1 MRSRKF
7 SYVATA
13 FAMMMS
19 IAAVK
24 VGAETSRPGPAV
36 TDAHAV
42 IENMAARN
50 RSLQSFQAQLH
61 ITGHLTSFPFFGTKL
76 DGMYLF
82 KRPDSYQVAFGHS
95 SRWGDA
101 IKNLV
106 LEVGDPESWET
117 TRNVAIDPQ
126 TQTPDGRSVICL
138 RITAKVDSDQ
148 LDYALATIDRT
159 TYDLTEMQWH
169 YRDGATVFLTQT
181 YDSAGRYRFVASQ
194 HAEVHAHG
202 IRAVADATYTDY
214 ETNVQLDDTRFATN
228 K

>member
-1 MRSRKF
+1 MRSSKV
-7 SYVATA
+7 SYVAIA
-13 FAMMMS
+13 FAVLMS
-19 IAAVK
+19 IAVVK
-24 VGAETSRPGPAV
+24 AGAEPSRPSPAI

-61 ITGHLTSFPFFGTKL
+61 VTGHLTSFPFVGGKL
-76 DGMYLF
+76 DGTYLF
-82 KRPDSYQVAFGHS
+82 KRPGSYQVAFDHS

-106 LEVGDPESWET
+106 LEVGDPESWEA
-117 TRNVAIDPQ
+117 TRNVTIDPE
-126 TQTPDGRSVICL
+126 TQTPDGRSVIFL

-169 YRDGATVFLTQT
+169 YRDGATVLLTQT
-181 YDSAGRYRFVASQ
+181 YDSTGQYRFVKSQ

-214 ETNVQLDDTRFATN
+214 ETNVQLDDNMFARN